1 MDALWK
7 SFKTVYPYSPSQFGG
22 RGLLDDE
29 AMLKQPLMSYDDDPE
44 AQPQTD
50 SDEEEKDEE
59 RDYYRQQYEQP
70 WSPWTNTK
78 PDRLSSQMT
87 KMQSYSSSSMAYSV
101 VAAPAAAVDATP
113 SYSYRSGQSASFASA
128 KTRRKAETMEDI
140 SQRALARIA
149 TLTMAMG
156 MVLIL
161 TVAAHAS

>member
-22 RGLLDDE
+22 RGLLDDD
-29 AMLKQPLMSYDDDPE
+29 AMLKQPLMSYDDAE

-78 PDRLSSQMT
+78 PDRLRSQT
-87 KMQSYSSSSMAYSV
+87 IKMQSYSSSSMAYSA
-101 VAAPAAAVDATP
+101 VAAPAAAVDSTP
-113 SYSYRSGQSASFASA
+113 SYTYRSGQSASFANA

-161 TVAAHAS
+161 AVAAHAS